1 MGKKFFEKED
11 IIEDEVLDTNFIKL
25 EDERELNLKFH
36 TVNEN
41 LETKEI
47 IKDIKNGK
55 TILFIDLNPITE
67 DVGNLR
73 IFVNKIK
80 RISETYSITMR
91 IYGNNWLI
99 ILPQNVNFHVG
110 EE

>member
-11 IIEDEVLDTNFIKL
+11 IIEDEILETEFIKL
-25 EDERELNLKFH
+25 EDEREIHLKFH
-36 TVNEN
+36 IVTEK
-41 LETKEI
+41 LEVKEI

-55 TILFIDLNPITE
+55 TILFIDLSHVSE

-73 IFVNKIK
+73 IFINKIK
-80 RISETYSITMR
+80 RISETYSITMK
-91 IYGNNWLI
+91 IYGKNWLI
-99 ILPQNVNFHVG
+99 ILPKNVNFHIG